1 MDVSG
6 TLRTPT
12 GSCKVVGSII
22 YLKKTHTHTHNQK
35 MDERYEKGRVPAES
49 AFEWG
54 SEFCVT
60 PLPGNSFQSSSLGES
75 YLTYC
80 TPVI

>member
-22 YLKKTHTHTHNQK
+22 YLKKHTHTM

-54 SEFCVT
+54 SEFCAT